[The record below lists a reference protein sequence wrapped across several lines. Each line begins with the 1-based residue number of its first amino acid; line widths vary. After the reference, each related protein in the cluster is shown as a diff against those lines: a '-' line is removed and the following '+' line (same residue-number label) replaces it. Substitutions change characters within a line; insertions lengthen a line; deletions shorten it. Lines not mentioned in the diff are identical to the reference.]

1 MHLFL
6 ESSIESTKIT
16 KMKAP
21 IKKKRKE
28 KKNLIQINR
37 KKL

>member
-21 IKKKRKE
+21 IKKKR
-28 KKNLIQINR
+28 R
-37 KKL
+37 KKKI